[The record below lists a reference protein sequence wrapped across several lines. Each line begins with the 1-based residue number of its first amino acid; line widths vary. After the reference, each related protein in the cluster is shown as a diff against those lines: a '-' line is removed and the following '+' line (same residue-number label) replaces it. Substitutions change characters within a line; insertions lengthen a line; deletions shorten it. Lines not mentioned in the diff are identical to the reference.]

1 MIYYLI
7 TSHFRKYF
15 ALIVFFFIISCG
27 GWNPADVKDV
37 PVNEGDRVKKNMEE
51 GRGFQLFEKKTQGG
65 VFQFA
70 SSNPLWRASLE
81 IVDFIPLS
89 SASYSG
95 GLIVTDWYS
104 QAGPNDESIKITVR
118 FLSNQIR
125 SDALSISVYKKKCK
139 AYENCETINGGG
151 SINQEIKL
159 AILKRATQLEK
170 SDFAKKKN

>member
-15 ALIVFFFIISCG
+15 TLIVFFFIISCG

-51 GRGFQLFEKKTQGG
+51 GRGFQLFDKKKQGG

-104 QAGPNDESIKITVR
+104 QENDNDESIKITIR
-118 FLSNQIR
+118 FLSNEIR
-125 SDALSISVYKKKCK
+125 PDSINVLIYKKNCK
-139 AYENCETINGGG
+139 SYENCQTLNGDDEVK
-151 SINQEIKL
+151 NELKL
-159 AILKRATQLEK
+159 AILKRATLIEAANL
-170 SDFAKKKN
+170 AKK

>member
-1 MIYYLI
+1 MIKNKLTRI
-7 TSHFRKYF
+7 SI
-15 ALIVFFFIISCG
+15 LLIISVFGLNSCNG
-27 GWNPADVKDV
+27 ADARKVSPD
-37 PVNEGDRVKKNMEE
+37 PRERVKKNMEE

-104 QAGPNDESIKITVR
+104 QENDNDESIKITIR
-118 FLSNQIR
+118 FLSNEIR
-125 SDALSISVYKKKCK
+125 PDSINVLIYKKNCK
-139 AYENCETINGGG
+139 SYENCQTLNGDDEVK
-151 SINQEIKL
+151 NELKL
-159 AILKRATQLEK
+159 AILKRATLIEAANL
-170 SDFAKKKN
+170 AKK